1 MGVISDAI
9 DSLQEWCENLFKDGI
24 KSQFDSISD
33 LMTET
38 FHKTTEDGGLISTFL
53 TGHPASFSGSAS
65 GGTTIWSTIETL
77 CNNVV
82 VPIGGF
88 ILVIILLND
97 LIQTVIRGN
106 NFKDFDDSIF
116 IKWIIKALCGVIL
129 VSNVFYIASALF
141 SFGTDACANGITTL
155 FGTGDFLST
164 DLALKK
170 SALNSLGLGEL
181 ITVWFISLIVHLG
194 VMIMMVAIV
203 IVLASRIIEVFMYL
217 GVAPIPMAAML
228 DSGEWSGIGKNWIKQ
243 LLALSFQGFFIIIAL
258 GIFKTLLVDE
268 IQHNKAAMENSD
280 DETGNAGH
288 DYYADENYDTDGNA
302 TLIKHEKIIYDSEEM
317 QFIAVTTKDGDVFY
331 ILINYS
337 AEGDED
343 NVFFLNKVDDFD
355 LYSLLYAGNE
365 EEEEKDPAEQAKKY
379 ADAATNIIAFSA
391 HHQCKWRTKSFLSSL
406 NQMLVYIVII
416 VVKTNLLITAKSRI
430 YNVNIVEDLLV
441 IRLYTIGQHDFS
453 SEQRCFI
460 NTAQAFQQFKQL
472 F

>member
-243 LLALSFQGFFIIIAL
+243 LLYHHCTWYLQDAVFQCHCIA
-258 GIFKTLLVDE
+258 E
-268 IQHNKAAMENSD
+268 QQYRRYYSAN
-280 DETGNAGH
+280 GNASGI
-288 DYYADENYDTDGNA
+288 YGCTDLYGTPYRCCFQIYFQC
-302 TLIKHEKIIYDSEEM
+302 TLI
-317 QFIAVTTKDGDVFY
+317 FG
-331 ILINYS
+331 
-337 AEGDED
+337 
-343 NVFFLNKVDDFD
+343 
-355 LYSLLYAGNE
+355 
-365 EEEEKDPAEQAKKY
+365 
-379 ADAATNIIAFSA
+379 
-391 HHQCKWRTKSFLSSL
+391 
-406 NQMLVYIVII
+406 
-416 VVKTNLLITAKSRI
+416 
-430 YNVNIVEDLLV
+430 
-441 IRLYTIGQHDFS
+441 RL
-453 SEQRCFI
+453 
-460 NTAQAFQQFKQL
+460 
-472 F
+472 